1 MCGIVALHAP
11 RGQVS
16 SSALRAGS
24 HALRHRGPD
33 GTGAWISDDRRIGLA
48 HTRLAIIDLATGQQ
62 PLASDDGAV
71 HLTMNGE
78 FYGYEVIR
86 DELRGRGHVFR
97 TSTDAEIL
105 LHLYKERGTDC
116 LDRLRGDFAFV
127 LWDDH
132 DKRVFAAR
140 DRFGVKPLFYA
151 IHDGILFLASEVKA
165 LLAAGVPAAW
175 DREQVYQLISLG
187 VPLPGR
193 SLFKGV
199 HQVPPGHYLL
209 ATDRGIRLFR
219 YWDLDYPSAKR
230 RRARTRGDD
239 RAFIERFGAALDEAV
254 RIRLRADVPVACYLS
269 GGLDSSAVLGLA
281 ARHGGQSLPSFTI
294 AFDAEGLDESQVAA
308 ETARRVGADW
318 HPVRIGQRELAEN
331 FEAAAWHS
339 ETAFRNAHGVALFV
353 LSERVRRAG
362 YKVVLTGQGADEVL
376 AGYAMFRGR
385 PAGSMPWWMGQ
396 VAAHSRRRRGLLDP
410 GFAEEFAGHDAY
422 AALLA
427 RLDGPG
433 QLEGRTRL
441 IQAMYLWTRS
451 VLPNYVLNV
460 GGDRME
466 MAHAVEGRLPFLDHP
481 VAELLRDMP
490 DALRGRAP
498 AKYVLREAA
507 RPVLTDAVYRG
518 RKREFTAPAA
528 VLEPAQPLYRRLEA
542 ILLDGGLASL
552 PFYDEG
558 KVRPLL
564 AGLPRL
570 DPARRVMLDPLL
582 MQIASLCVL
591 HERFRLQG

>member
-16 SSALRAGS
+16 SSALRAAS
-24 HALRHRGPD
+24 DALRHRGPD
-33 GTGAWISDDRRIGLA
+33 GTGAWISDDRGIGLA

-62 PLASDDGAV
+62 PLASDDGAL

-78 FYGYEVIR
+78 FYGYEAIR
-86 DELRGRGHVFR
+86 QELRDRGHAFR
-97 TSTDAEIL
+97 TSTDAEIVL
-105 LHLYKERGTDC
+105 PLYKERGVEC

-127 LWDDH
+127 LWDDRN
-132 DKRVFAAR
+132 KRLFAAR

-151 IHDGILFLASEVKA
+151 VHDGILSLASEAKA

-175 DREQVYQLISLG
+175 DREQVHQLITLG

-209 ATDRGIRLFR
+209 ATDRDVRLVR

-230 RRARTRGDD
+230 RRAGE
-239 RAFIERFGAALDEAV
+239 RAFVERFGTVLDEAI

-281 ARHGGQSLPSFTI
+281 ARHGRPLSSFTV
-294 AFDAEGLDESQVAA
+294 AFDEKDLDESHLAA
-308 ETARRVGADW
+308 ETARKVGADW

-362 YKVVLTGQGADEVL
+362 YKVVLTGQGADELL

-385 PAGSMPWWMGQ
+385 PAGSMPWWLGQ
-396 VAAHSRRRRGLLDP
+396 VAAHARRQRGLLDP
-410 GFAEEFAGHDAY
+410 GFAEEFARYDAY

-427 RLDGPG
+427 RVDGPG
-433 QLEGRTRL
+433 QLEGRSRL

-466 MAHAVEGRLPFLDHP
+466 MAHSVEGRLPFLDHHL
-481 VAELLRDMP
+481 AELLRDMP
-490 DALRGRAP
+490 SALLGRTP

-507 RPVLTDAVYRG
+507 RLVLTDAVYRG

-528 VLEPAQPLYRRLEA
+528 VFRPAEPFYRRLEA
-542 ILLDGGLASL
+542 ILHDGGLEAL

-558 KVRPLL
+558 KVRQLL
-564 AGLPRL
+564 ARVPRL
-570 DPARRVMLDPLL
+570 APARRVMLDPLL

-591 HERFRLQG
+591 QERFGLS